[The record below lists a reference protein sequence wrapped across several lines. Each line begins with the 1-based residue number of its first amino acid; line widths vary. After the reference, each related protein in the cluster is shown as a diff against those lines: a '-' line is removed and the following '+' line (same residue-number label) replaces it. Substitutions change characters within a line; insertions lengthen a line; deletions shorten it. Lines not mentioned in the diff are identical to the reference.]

1 MSLLPVVLEDGFTNP
16 DGQFQPS
23 VLICGLS
30 VNISKAFCSAAS
42 VRPGCIFSAY
52 NCQQRKALANH
63 LLCKG
68 LCSFGLSVPSAGKA
82 GM

>member
-1 MSLLPVVLEDGFTNP
+1 MFLLPVVLEDGFTNP

-52 NCQQRKALANH
+52 NCQQ
-63 LLCKG
+63 
-68 LCSFGLSVPSAGKA
+68 
-82 GM
+82 